1 FWAARGAGPGFFGVA
16 TRFHVRVYPL
26 PNVIRSST
34 HLYPLSE
41 VERVSAWAA
50 VVAPT
55 LPATVELLLV
65 LASAPPGAGAGPAG
79 KMIVVTAT
87 AFADT
92 EREAEQA
99 LAPLESCPS
108 VGRALRR
115 AINQPT
121 SFDDLFETIDG
132 LAPEG
137 HRYAEDALWSDD
149 DLGALLPRLAE
160 HLVTAPSAR
169 SVVIA
174 STAPAAAA
182 IEMPDAAFSMVARTF
197 VLPYA
202 IWDHEADDDRNETWL
217 REAVQSIEDR
227 TVGHYVAEA
236 DLAAGPSRSTR
247 SFAPENWE
255 RLGALKRRHDPD
267 NVFHSYLGLEEAPMA
282 TVTDNGTL
290 VRRLWAAVFNDGD
303 VEIID
308 ELVDEAFSNFG
319 EPVNGPRFLREL
331 VTAQHTAFPDTHFAL
346 DQELCADDWVICR
359 VTWTGTFKGN
369 FPHLGLDGI
378 EPTGRSFSTRHVHL
392 FRLRDR
398 KIVEHWAVRDD
409 LGMLTQLGVLSQIA
423 G

>member
-1 FWAARGAGPGFFGVA
+1 VA

-34 HLYPLSE
+34 YLYPLSE
-41 VERVSAWAA
+41 VEQVSAWAA

-79 KMIVVTAT
+79 KMIIVSAT

-99 LAPLESCPS
+99 LAPIESCPS

-121 SFDDLFETIDG
+121 SFKDLSETIDG

-149 DLGALLPRLAE
+149 DLAALLPRLAE

-174 STAPAAAA
+174 SSAPTAA
-182 IEMPDAAFSMVARTF
+182 IDMPDAAFSMVARTF

-247 SFAPENWE
+247 SFAPKNWE
-255 RLGALKRRHDPD
+255 RLGALKHRHDRTTCFTPTSAWKRHRWHHD
-267 NVFHSYLGLEEAPMA
+267 RQWEA
-282 TVTDNGTL
+282 GS
-290 VRRLWAAVFNDGD
+290 AAVGRGAGRRG
-303 VEIID
+303 IL
-308 ELVDEAFSNFG
+308 EL
-319 EPVNGPRFLREL
+319 RR
-331 VTAQHTAFPDTHFAL
+331 
-346 DQELCADDWVICR
+346 
-359 VTWTGTFKGN
+359 
-369 FPHLGLDGI
+369 
-378 EPTGRSFSTRHVHL
+378 
-392 FRLRDR
+392 
-398 KIVEHWAVRDD
+398 
-409 LGMLTQLGVLSQIA
+409 
-423 G
+423 